1 MCIINQLRAKKGM
14 VADLRPGVC
23 LHSVYLAQGESF
35 FRNKYFMKTANLLF
49 LLIILFGACS
59 SPKKTPAKGDAP
71 VVTRTDLLRGGTSF
85 SNAVVI
91 KVESERTG
99 LDEEYKWL
107 SNNYPG
113 YSMIRR
119 THVSRSSRHYDI
131 IRIKTKERQVKDIYF
146 DSTGFWGKP

>member
-1 MCIINQLRAKKGM
+1 
-14 VADLRPGVC
+14 
-23 LHSVYLAQGESF
+23 
-35 FRNKYFMKTANLLF
+35 MKIANLLF

-59 SPKKTPAKGDAP
+59 SPKKTSVKCDAP
-71 VVTRTDLLRGGTSF
+71 VVTHTDVLRGGTSF
-85 SNAVVI
+85 SNAVII
-91 KVESERTG
+91 KVESERAG

-119 THVSRSSRHYDI
+119 THVGRSSRHYDI
-131 IRIKTKERQVKDIYF
+131 IRIKTRERQVKDIYF